1 MALDTAAAQ
10 TALVTILTGANV
22 CGGRVFD
29 FIPDSPSTAR
39 GTAGQTYPFC
49 VMDDMQ
55 VEEDDIGRAQR
66 DLIYQTVQVWTKAGG
81 KADAQGIADQIKALY
96 HLQTVALSDGNGLR
110 IVWENTQLFNES
122 DRRAYRAV
130 MRFRIHHEE
139 DCTS

>member
-10 TALVTILTGANV
+10 EALVTTLTAANI
-22 CGGRVFD
+22 CGGRVYD
-29 FIPDSPSTAR
+29 FIPDSPSHGR
-39 GTAGQTYPFC
+39 GTAGQHYPFC
-49 VMDDMQ
+49 VMDDMR
-55 VEEDDIGRAQR
+55 VEEDDVGRAQR
-66 DLIYQTVQVWTKAGG
+66 DLIFQTVQIWTKAGG
-81 KADAQGIADQIKALY
+81 KADAQAISDQIKALY
-96 HLQTVALSDGNGLR
+96 HLQTVALSGGKSLR